1 MRKLLAVTLIALL
14 GSTTLTACDF
24 AVAGRRC
31 VVGSEAHRD
40 ANYVLFCVRG
50 RWKRVLTIQ
59 QAAQFVVGN
68 LPGGITASSPTV
80 IARAGFAPNSLLKFV
95 ATKRNGSVLANAK
108 VTLSAPTAGAS
119 LQVASI
125 TQETGEDGSVVFGFS
140 VANGT
145 VGSYQVTA
153 TIDGTNLAASMTIT
167 NVAGPASSISV
178 VSGAGQTTTASSTY
192 AQPVVVKVV
201 DSYGTPVAGQI
212 VSFTRLNPFQFSPQQ
227 ATTDAD
233 GTVSTTITAPST
245 VGANQP
251 LAASVAAGSPAVN
264 FTMNVV

>member
-1 MRKLLAVTLIALL
+1 MRKLVAVTLIALL
-14 GSTTLTACDF
+14 ASTTLTACDF

-31 VVGSEAHRD
+31 VVGAEAHRD

-50 RWKRVLTIQ
+50 RWKRALTIQ

-68 LPGGITASSPTV
+68 LPGGIAASSPTAV
-80 IARAGFAPNSLLKFV
+80 ARTGFAPNTLLKFV

-108 VTLSAPTAGAS
+108 VTLSAPSSGAS
-119 LQVASI
+119 LQTTSI

-153 TIDGTNLAASMTIT
+153 AIDGTDLTATMTIT
-167 NVAGPASSISV
+167 NVAGPATSISV
-178 VSGAGQTTTASSTY
+178 LSGAGQTTTTSSTY
-192 AQPVVVKVV
+192 PQPVVVKVV
-201 DSYGTPVAGQI
+201 DYYGNPVPGQI
-212 VSFTRLNPFQFSPQQ
+212 VSFAALNPFQFSPQQ
-227 ATTDAD
+227 ATTGAD

-245 VGANQP
+245 TGANQP
-251 LAASVAAGSPAVN
+251 MAASVAAGSPTVN
-264 FTMNVV
+264 FTMNVN